1 MPTPVLVA
9 MKFSAASDE
18 ALRQAHAVSTSSGA
32 PLVVCHILPE
42 AFRVRVLFPQDAGVD
57 ARAQTELDEKA
68 GGATRRHV
76 TDLLGPTA
84 SRAAIA
90 IESGTAHAGILEI
103 AERIGAH
110 LVVMGPGPTALRVA
124 RSAHCPVLIARPSP
138 AAGPVVGATDFSDPA
153 LPAIRAAAVEASRRG
168 VPLRVV
174 HCLDIDETEVM
185 SAASMAGVAG
195 AYPMPV
201 FSDSML
207 RSFEATAHE
216 RLADAL
222 CLAGASGEAV
232 VLRRSARAGIVE
244 TSAQSKAGL
253 VVVGSRG
260 RTGLSR
266 LLLGSVAEH
275 VIDHAP
281 CSVMVVPLHPDE
293 QGVSA
298 GDSSSQAHEDTAAR

>member
-42 AFRVRVLFPQDAGVD
+42 AFRVRVLFPQDAGIDTRVQ
-57 ARAQTELDEKA
+57 ATLDEKA
-68 GGATRRHV
+68 GDAARSHV
-76 TDLLGPTA
+76 TEVLGPAA

-103 AERIGAH
+103 AARAGAH

-124 RSAHCPVLIARPSP
+124 RSSHCPVLIARPSP
-138 AAGPVVGATDFSDPA
+138 ADGPVVGATDFSDPA
-153 LPAIRAAAVEASRRG
+153 LPAIRAAAIEASRRG
-168 VPLRVV
+168 APLRVV
-174 HCLDIDETEVM
+174 HCLDLDETEVM
-185 SAASMAGVAG
+185 AAASMAGVAG

-201 FSDSML
+201 ISDSTL
-207 RSFEATAHE
+207 RAFETTAHE

-222 CLAGASGEAV
+222 CLADASGEAV

-244 TSAQSKAGL
+244 TATQGKAAL

-293 QGVSA
+293 QDVPG
-298 GDSSSQAHEDTAAR
+298 GDASSPAQGDTAAR